1 MVTKVQMLNTKI
13 AELNSKIIELGKIQ
27 KVTTDCVHD
36 YYKDNSLVSWETLS
50 SHIVGQ
56 WVSAGE
62 GVLYRRLP
70 SDTDKLLFETYFEAN
85 TVMHA
90 HNHMEIEKIWLNDG
104 DLRDIIAEVDLNTD
118 AWYTIPSMSMHAFKS
133 EEGSNIFV
141 EFTKR

>member
-56 WVSAGE
+56 WVSAGKE
-62 GVLYRRLP
+62 CYIEDYHRIRIN
-70 SDTDKLLFETYFEAN
+70 YFLKP
-85 TVMHA
+85 TS
-90 HNHMEIEKIWLNDG
+90 KQ
-104 DLRDIIAEVDLNTD
+104 TQ
-118 AWYTIPSMSMHAFKS
+118 
-133 EEGSNIFV
+133 
-141 EFTKR
+141 